1 MTALHSAL
9 KGVSRVALSTFS
21 KGGLHLA
28 QLIIL
33 ARYLTPFELGVA
45 AILNLVIG
53 FTQVFGDAGL
63 SNAVIYHTKLTDNQL
78 GQLYVINVT
87 LGLILTI
94 SLALLS
100 DPIAVFF
107 AMPLLSELL
116 YVLASV
122 FFIRSL
128 SQQILARLQQKMHF
142 DMIAK
147 VDISAQL
154 TGFLAVVL
162 AVNYEA
168 GIWSLVIGQFV
179 LVVSSSMLLFIV
191 GAQYITRPK
200 RIVWS
205 QIKHPV
211 KYGLYQCGEALINFS
226 SAQVDQVL
234 VGKLLGPEKLGV
246 YAYIK
251 DLVFKPALQ
260 LINPIVNK
268 VAFPVMVN
276 FKEGNAIHGMY
287 LSMLKVLSLIN
298 IPLYGLMAAFP
309 EIILEMTFG
318 EKWIEHSA
326 VLQWLALYMLV
337 ISLVNPVGVLL
348 RAVGKV
354 KRAFWWNIIVAFIRP
369 AVLFTTVS
377 TGVVGLAFTLFCLQV
392 LFFISHVQFLLKP
405 CANIGFRDV
414 YSVLWL
420 PFLMVTVAV
429 SAAFFLVCYGLL
441 ERSLFL
447 LIGTSV
453 VCLLLMSPLMLSN
466 IKSLRK

>member
-9 KGVSRVALSTFS
+9 RGISWVALSTFS
-21 KGGLHLA
+21 KGGLQLA

-33 ARYLTPFELGVA
+33 ARYLTPLELGVA

-87 LGLILTI
+87 LGVILTI
-94 SLALLS
+94 SLVLLS
-100 DPIAVFF
+100 DLIAVFF
-107 AMPLLSELL
+107 SMPLLSELL
-116 YVLASV
+116 CVLASV

-154 TGFLAVVL
+154 LGFLAVIL
-162 AVNYEA
+162 AVYYEA

-179 LVVSSSMLLFIV
+179 LVICSSMLLFIV

-200 RIVWS
+200 CIVWP
-205 QIKHPV
+205 QIKEPV

-309 EIILEMTFG
+309 EVILEVTFG
-318 EKWIEHSA
+318 EKWVEHSA
-326 VLQWLALYMLV
+326 VLQWLALYMLA
-337 ISLVNPVGVLL
+337 IALVNPVGVLL
-348 RAVGKV
+348 RAVGRV
-354 KRAFWWNIIVAFIRP
+354 KRAFWWNIVVAFIRP

-377 TGVVGLAFTLFCLQV
+377 TGVIGLAFTLFCLQV
-392 LFFISHVQFLLKP
+392 LFFIAHVQFLLKP
-405 CANIGFRDV
+405 CAHVGFRDV
-414 YSVLWL
+414 YFALRL
-420 PFLMVTVAV
+420 PLIVVTLVVSTALFMVN
-429 SAAFFLVCYGLL
+429 YGPL
-441 ERSLFL
+441 EKSIFL
-447 LIGTSV
+447 LISTLIM
-453 VCLLLMSPLMLSN
+453 CLLLMSPSILSN